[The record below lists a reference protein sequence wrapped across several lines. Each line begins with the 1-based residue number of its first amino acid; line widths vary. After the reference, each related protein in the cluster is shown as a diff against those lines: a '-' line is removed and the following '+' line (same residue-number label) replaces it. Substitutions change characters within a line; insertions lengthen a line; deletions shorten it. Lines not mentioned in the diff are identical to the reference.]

1 MKQADTA
8 TSTKKLLFQFYQMQL
23 HEALSGNFIINFNSV
38 LE

>member
-1 MKQADTA
+1 MKEADTA
-8 TSTKKLLFQFYQMQL
+8 ASMKKLFFQVYQMQL